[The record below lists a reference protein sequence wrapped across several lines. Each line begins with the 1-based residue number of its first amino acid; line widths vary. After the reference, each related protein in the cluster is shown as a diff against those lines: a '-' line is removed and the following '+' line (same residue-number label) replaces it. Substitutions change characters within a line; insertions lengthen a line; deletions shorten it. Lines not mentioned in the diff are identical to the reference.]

1 MTASEHIRFVIVNT
15 QQLEPGLAAACSFD
29 NGGGSIGASDNNN
42 WVLRDR
48 KNSVH
53 DTHCFI
59 DFFDHQFCLTDN
71 SDACYINGASMP
83 VGRGQR
89 VRLNENDQLTLGEY
103 QVRVYL
109 QEDNPR
115 HHASQTLEQLMLSRE
130 ATDTLHDDKPAQS
143 DGSVT
148 RPEKQEVD
156 DPLAALD
163 ELELAIA
170 SQNHQQDSD
179 LEEELKQQH
188 ESHLLARDKIWRGD
202 EVTAQADSEDDA
214 DSAIML
220 KAATNKRQRVAETRA
235 DTDSFNYQAGHYYQA
250 GHHHQ
255 PANQK
260 GFYMDEEILDQLE
273 AEVARGI
280 AQDTSAADWNN
291 TDLKEEGMASLSHIA
306 TSPMMKG
313 MGVSLGDQEDM
324 GQMQA
329 LSEEMGASLKAAIE
343 GLLSLHRQV
352 DEGRYGVMNRN
363 LQPIEDN
370 PLRLQMDYGETVK
383 TLFDGD
389 RSPVH
394 LSAPAA
400 INESLTGVRHH
411 NEAVQSATSE
421 ALSQVLKAFSPD
433 VLMRRF
439 QHYRRPGQGR
449 LHSPDAWAWQMYQS
463 YYQELISSR
472 QQGFEKLF
480 WEIFDQAYDRKL
492 RALQQEEA

>member
-1 MTASEHIRFVIVNT
+1 MIASEHIRFVIVNT
-15 QQLEPGLAAACSFD
+15 QQLEPGLAATCSFD
-29 NGGGSIGASDNNN
+29 RNGGSIGAGESNN
-42 WVLRDR
+42 WILRDR
-48 KNSVH
+48 SNSVQ

-71 SDACYINGASMP
+71 SDACYVNGASMP

-89 VRLNENDQLTLGEY
+89 VRLNENDQLTLGDY
-103 QVRVYL
+103 QMRVYL

-115 HHASQTLEQLMLSRE
+115 HRASQTLEQLMFSRE
-130 ATDTLHDDKPAQS
+130 SSETLHDEKDTSDNQS
-143 DGSVT
+143 SKHSHD
-148 RPEKQEVD
+148 KQEID

-163 ELELAIA
+163 ELDQAIA
-170 SQNHQQDSD
+170 SQAHSRAPG
-179 LEEELKQQH
+179 LEESLKLQH
-188 ESHLLARDKIWRGD
+188 ESHLLARDKQWQGE
-202 EVTAQADSEDDA
+202 EVIAKADSEDDA
-214 DSAIML
+214 DSAIIL
-220 KAATNKRQRVAETRA
+220 KTAMKKHPLTTEAREEM
-235 DTDSFNYQAGHYYQA
+235 DTFNYQSGQ
-250 GHHHQ
+250 HHQ
-255 PANQK
+255 PVSQK

-280 AQDTSAADWNN
+280 TQDISPQWSDTAPRDDA
-291 TDLKEEGMASLSHIA
+291 GVPLSHIA

-329 LSEEMGASLKAAIE
+329 LSEEMGASLRAAIE
-343 GLLSLHRQV
+343 GLLALHRQV

-370 PLRLQMDYGETVK
+370 PLRLQMNYDETVK
-383 TLFDGD
+383 TLFDSG

-400 INESLTGVRHH
+400 INESLNGVRHH

-421 ALSQVLKAFSPD
+421 ALNQVLKAFSPD

-449 LHSPDAWAWQMYQS
+449 LQSPEAWAWQMYQS

-492 RALQQEEA
+492 RALQQEEV

>member
-15 QQLEPGLAAACSFD
+15 QQLEPGLAATCSFD

-109 QEDNPR
+109 QEDSPR

-130 ATDTLHDDKPAQS
+130 SADTLHDDKPPQG
-143 DGSVT
+143 DGSVS
-148 RPEKQEVD
+148 RPETQEID

-170 SQNHQQDSD
+170 SQNHQQDSE
-179 LEEELKQQH
+179 LEEELQQQH
-188 ESHLLARDKIWRGD
+188 EHHLLARDKVWQGD
-202 EVTAQADSEDDA
+202 EVTSQADSEDDA

-220 KAATNKRQRVAETRA
+220 KSATHKRQRVAEEN
-235 DTDSFNYQAGHYYQA
+235 TDHSHQTGHYNQHQTGRYN
-250 GHHHQ
+250 Q
-255 PANQK
+255 PASQK

-280 AQDTSAADWNN
+280 AQEVPEPDWNDA
-291 TDLKEEGMASLSHIA
+291 DLKEGGVPLSHLA

-313 MGVSLGDQEDM
+313 MGISLGDQEDM